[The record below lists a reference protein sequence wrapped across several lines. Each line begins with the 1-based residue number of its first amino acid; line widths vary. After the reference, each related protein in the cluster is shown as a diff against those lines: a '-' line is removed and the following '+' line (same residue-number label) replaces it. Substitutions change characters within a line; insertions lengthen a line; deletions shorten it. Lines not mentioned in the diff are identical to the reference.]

1 MKKSLKAFRLA
12 ALAILGSFS
21 QSDAADNLI
30 SNGDFAGGTTG
41 WSLSLATGNT
51 AAADYASGAA
61 VVSLTETGTT
71 NWGVQLTQKG
81 LHLDAG
87 SSYTVT
93 FDASA
98 SVARKINVAM
108 STDKTWHYQGGGDV
122 SLTTA
127 LKTYTVKITPD
138 STVDA
143 GILQFNLGGTLSDV
157 TIDNVVVTGGSS
169 TVTAGS
175 EMIVNGDYAG
185 GENNWSLSLATGN
198 TATAAYATGAATVTL
213 TKTAITNWGVQL
225 TQGGLVLKA
234 GSTYTVAFDASASV
248 ARTINVAMSTDK
260 TWHYQGGSD
269 VTLTTALKSYT
280 VKITPDST
288 VDAGILQFNLGGTLG
303 SVTLDNV
310 SVKELIVSGGVTL
323 LPDTTTIADA
333 PSTLPG
339 LRVKGRF
346 LYTPTG
352 EKVIFRGVN
361 EMFVWGDKEGA
372 TLPEIAKT
380 GANSVRIVWLS
391 TESAAGLDTVVSRA
405 IRNKLIPIVEFH
417 DATGKWD
424 TLPKL
429 VKGWLTAPYLAVI
442 KKHEKYLVVNIGN
455 EVGDASVSAADFV
468 AGYDSSIAKLR
479 RAGVQVPLMIDAST
493 YGQSYA
499 MISQTAKTLLAHDS
513 LRNLLFSVHMWW
525 PIKYNTDK
533 ATLEAKIKSAVAHA
547 VAKNIPLVVG
557 EFGEAFT
564 EAGVVAAT
572 DSIPYRTIL
581 SECQKN
587 EIGWLA
593 WSWGK
598 VSNSPQTDLNM
609 STDGTFAGLQ
619 TWGLDVAVTDVN
631 SIKNTSVI
639 PAYIATGAYTSSIRG
654 SLRSADGFS
663 VRMGNGSVQLTAPVA
678 GQVEWISATGE
689 VAASVKV
696 QAGVN
701 TLKSPATSGLWILR
715 SVGSNHSWKVLVP

>member
-1 MKKSLKAFRLA
+1 MKTSLRALGLA
-12 ALAILGSFS
+12 ALAVLGMSA
-21 QSDAADNLI
+21 QGHAADNLLT
-30 SNGDFAGGTTG
+30 NGDFASAGDG
-41 WSLSLATGNT
+41 WSLSKATGNT
-51 AAADYASGAA
+51 ATAAYGSGAA
-61 VVSLTETGTT
+61 VVSVATTGTT

-98 SVARKINVAM
+98 SEARTINVAM
-108 STDKTWHYQGGGDV
+108 STDVTWHYQGGSDV
-122 SLTTA
+122 TLGTTS
-127 LKTYTVKITPD
+127 KSFTVKITPD

-143 GILQFNLGGTLSDV
+143 GILQFNLGGTLGDV
-157 TIDNVVVTGGSS
+157 TIDNVVITGGST

-175 EMIVNGDYAG
+175 EMILNGDFASAG
-185 GENNWSLSLATGN
+185 DNWSLSKATGN
-198 TATAAYATGAATVTL
+198 TATAAYGTESAVVTLAATGT
-213 TKTAITNWGVQL
+213 TNWGVQL

-269 VTLTTALKSYT
+269 VTLGTTSKSYSI
-280 VKITPDST
+280 KISPDST

-303 SVTLDNV
+303 TVTLDNV

-323 LPDTTTIADA
+323 LPDTTTVPDA

-361 EMFVWGDKEGA
+361 EMFVWGDKEGL

-380 GANSVRIVWLS
+380 GANSVRIVWTLADG
-391 TESAAGLDTVVSRA
+391 TAAGLDTLIARSV
-405 IRNKLIPIVEFH
+405 RNRLIPIVEFH

-424 TLPKL
+424 SLPK
-429 VKGWLTAPYLAVI
+429 VVNGWLSAPYLAVLR
-442 KKHEKYLVVNIGN
+442 KHEKYVVVNIGN
-455 EVGDASVSAADFV
+455 EIGDASVSAADYV
-468 AGYDSSIAKLR
+468 TGYDSSVAKLR
-479 RAGVQVPLMIDAST
+479 RAGVQAPVMIDAST

-513 LRNLLFSVHMWW
+513 LHNLLFSVHMWW

-533 ATLEAKIKSAVAHA
+533 ATLEAKIKSSIAHS

-564 EAGVVAAT
+564 EAGTVAAT
-572 DSIPYRTIL
+572 DSISFRTIL
-581 SECQKN
+581 SECQAN
-587 EIGWLA
+587 QVGWLV

-598 VSNSPQTDLNM
+598 VTNNPQKDLNM
-609 STDGTFAGLQ
+609 TTGGTFATLQ
-619 TWGLDVAVTDVN
+619 TWGLEVAVTDAN

-639 PAYIATGAYTSSIRG
+639 PNYLSAAAGIRASG
-654 SLRSADGFS
+654 RNVDGY
-663 VRMGNGSVQLTAPVA
+663 VLHTGNGTVQLTAPVA
-678 GQVEWISATGE
+678 GQVEWISPAGS
-689 VAASVKV
+689 VASSASV
-696 QAGVN
+696 QAGAN
-701 TLKSPATSGLWILR
+701 TLKQPTVPGLWILR
-715 SVGSNHSWKVLVP
+715 AVGSQRSWKVLVP